1 MSLKAGVLS
10 GIAATF
16 VCNPL
21 DIIRINIQAKNTS
34 SIYTIK
40 EIYKKYGVSGFYT
53 GTSMG
58 LITIPAFW
66 AIYFPLY
73 ETLNTQLNTS
83 FSAYISCNVAST
95 ITCPLWYVRQK
106 RQTFSD
112 FNISRELKK
121 GNYRQF
127 YTGLLS
133 TYLINSNFIFQI
145 PIYEYFKNYLNAGS
159 FNIFLSS
166 SLSKVCASLIT
177 FPLDNIRVVSRQNP
191 HISIVS
197 ILTIIKNNNNFYK
210 GLTNYLIRSIPYH
223 GTIFCT
229 YEYLRH

>member
-34 SIYTIK
+34 SVYTIK
-40 EIYKKYGVSGFYT
+40 EIYTKHGILGFYT

-58 LITIPAFW
+58 LITIPTFW

-73 ETLNTQLNTS
+73 ETLNAQLNTS
-83 FSAYISCNVAST
+83 VSAYISCNVAST
-95 ITCPLWYVRQK
+95 ITCPFWYVRQK

-112 FNISRELKK
+112 FNILTEIKK

-133 TYLINSNFIFQI
+133 TYIINSNFIFQI
-145 PIYEYFKNYLNAGS
+145 PIYEYFKAYFNSGTL
-159 FNIFLSS
+159 NIFLAS

-191 HISIVS
+191 HLNIIS

-210 GLTNYLIRSIPYH
+210 GLLNYLIRSIPYH